1 MWLNSTRRVFS
12 QVPLAYG
19 EHSAARRSGCAGWTF
34 GFQVRGSA
42 TPRQRACGAAPFSFP
57 RFQRRARKRPT
68 CYGRPFPSEALFRA
82 ASIGEMHL
90 TFNQGIKARLLGD
103 SLFLGPVRLRRTL
116 RCAEHPAQP
125 DRPSGFQSGGLR
137 PPDNAPAALPPF
149 FIFHHSL
156 ARKRPTCGA
165 QTLPVR
171 TFPMVLFACGERSA
185 ARSIRHSRMD
195 LRVSS
200 QGVCRLP
207 DNAAAPLPPS
217 FPFITLWRGSGR
229 HAERRP
235 FPFALFL
242 LGCKHTRRCSRLL
255 TGRTR
260 FESWASHFLRSCS
273 PTANAPLRGASGC
286 AGWTFGF
293 HVRGSATP

>member
-1 MWLNSTRRVFS
+1 
-12 QVPLAYG
+12 
-19 EHSAARRSGCAGWTF
+19 
-34 GFQVRGSA
+34 
-42 TPRQRACGAAPFSFP
+42 
-57 RFQRRARKRPT
+57 
-68 CYGRPFPSEALFRA
+68 
-82 ASIGEMHL
+82 
-90 TFNQGIKARLLGD
+90 
-103 SLFLGPVRLRRTL
+103 
-116 RCAEHPAQP
+116 
-125 DRPSGFQSGGLR
+125 
-137 PPDNAPAALPPF
+137 
-149 FIFHHSL
+149 L